1 MESFNLLGIC
11 AVAFVAVFLLLSIL
25 ALIMKAIIV
34 VFPQK
39 AAGVDAVVVAAVS
52 SVVSIV
58 YPGTR
63 ITRIEEI
70 K

>member
-39 AAGVDAVVVAAVS
+39 VAGVDAVVVAAVS

-58 YPGTR
+58 YPGTK